1 VRPCGN
7 GNSTGDTKRRKFR
20 SSVLPGH
27 KHAKAEGCHLLSLIL
42 PPDEV
47 VSAILYGELAADLAN
62 KGWEVM
68 SFAIEIVEMRR
79 NYIPRLDAY
88 RRLQ

>member
-1 VRPCGN
+1 
-7 GNSTGDTKRRKFR
+7 
-20 SSVLPGH
+20 
-27 KHAKAEGCHLLSLIL
+27 
-42 PPDEV
+42 

>member
-1 VRPCGN
+1 M
-7 GNSTGDTKRRKFR
+7 RREEKDIR

-27 KHAKAEGCHLLSLIL
+27 EYAKAEGCHLLSLIL

-47 VSAILYGELAADLAN
+47 VSAILYGELAAELAN
-62 KGWEVM
+62 KGWEVT
-68 SFAIEIVEMRR
+68 SFAIEIAEMRR